1 MAGIFAE
8 MNVNRYPLLFV
19 AFMVLKTYAIK
30 YYVRHDSLFFIFGKV
45 SYIRFINRRKGVS
58 LICDIL
64 RIKKQSI

>member
-19 AFMVLKTYAIK
+19 AFMVFKTYAIK

-45 SYIRFINRRKGVS
+45 SYLRFI
-58 LICDIL
+58 I
-64 RIKKQSI
+64 